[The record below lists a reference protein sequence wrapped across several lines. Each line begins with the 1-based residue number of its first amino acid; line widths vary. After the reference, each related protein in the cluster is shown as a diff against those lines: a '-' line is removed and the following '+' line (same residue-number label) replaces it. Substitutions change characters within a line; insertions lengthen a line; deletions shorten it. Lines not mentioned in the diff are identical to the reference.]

1 MHKALRTWA
10 FLLMSGFNVELPLS
24 KENFLFQ
31 RKYLICIHFW
41 AGRHRTLSLRE
52 ERSFIAIK
60 FNSTLLPFSF
70 SFPYFPGFNRSRGA
84 IRDSPLPPPPK
95 KWCKRACAFWT
106 LGLGLQRSKRS
117 ESSQGRG
124 SGKFPFHLPPP
135 FFSKLCTALS
145 LIPDFAAA
153 ALQPFAGFKELQ
165 KLFPRWWS
173 VCILHLPLAPW
184 R

>member
-1 MHKALRTWA
+1 
-10 FLLMSGFNVELPLS
+10 MSGFNVELPLP

-31 RKYLICIHFW
+31 RKYLICIHFR
-41 AGRHRTLSLRE
+41 ARRRRTLTLRE
-52 ERSFIAIK
+52 ERSVTAIK
-60 FNSTLLPFSF
+60 FNSTLLSF
-70 SFPYFPGFNRSRGA
+70 SFFFPDFPGVNSQKCFNRSRGA
-84 IRDSPLPPPPK
+84 IRDSTPPPKKK

-106 LGLGLQRSKRS
+106 LGLGLQRSEHS

-135 FFSKLCTALS
+135 FFSNLCTALS
-145 LIPDFAAA
+145 LIPAFAAA